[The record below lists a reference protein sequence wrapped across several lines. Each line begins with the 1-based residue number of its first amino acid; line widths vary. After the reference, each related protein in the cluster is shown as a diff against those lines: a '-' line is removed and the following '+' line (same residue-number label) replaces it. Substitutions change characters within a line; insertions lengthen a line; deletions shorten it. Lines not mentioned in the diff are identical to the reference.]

1 MAYSPSFLEGHIVDV
16 PLIDRI
22 EKEKFRKK
30 AFQWEDY
37 YLDYFNYSLLQS
49 PFRKFPYY
57 TAANIDGKLFKKIK
71 RAALFK
77 GGDSWKKDDRIP
89 EEYQLGKE
97 LYGADGSSF
106 DKGHLTKRE
115 DVQWGKNVETAR
127 KAAVSTFYYTNAVP
141 QVDRLNRG
149 VWRRIEDY
157 ILHHEVVKQS
167 LKISLMTGPLLL
179 DTDPDF
185 VTDIGEEVIQL
196 PTLFY
201 KVVYYIRDGALYRTG
216 FLTSQKGLLQRRRIV
231 KPVMRGEILEA
242 PGLFQDFKDAQTY
255 QVRVSFIETIG
266 NLKFQKAKE
275 LFVEDTPEEL
285 ILDEIDVRSEA
296 LETTRSRSRSRSPS
310 RTNLIL

>member
-1 MAYSPSFLEGHIVDV
+1 V

-57 TAANIDGKLFKKIK
+57 TAANIDGALFKKIK

-89 EEYQLGKE
+89 KEFQLGKE

-115 DVQWGKNVETAR
+115 DVQWGENVEIAR
-127 KAAVSTFYYTNAVP
+127 KAAISTFCYTNAVP

-185 VTDIGEEVIQL
+185 VTDVGEKIIQL

-201 KVVYYIRDGALYRTG
+201 KVVYYIRDGVLHRTG

-231 KPVMRGEILEA
+231 KPVVRGETLEA

-255 QVRVSFIETIG
+255 QVRVSFIEAIG
-266 NLKFQKAKE
+266 NLKFQEAKE

-310 RTNLIL
+310 RTNLIV